1 MYKKYN
7 PSGNEYYGIDISR
20 DNLAA
25 LTGVAKESL
34 IRTLGDFRD
43 EHLLTIKDGQIF
55 VTDKKKLEDMIN

>member
-1 MYKKYN
+1 M
-7 PSGNEYYGIDISR
+7 SR

-43 EHLLTIKDGQIF
+43 EKLITIKEGVI
-55 VTDKKKLEDMIN
+55 VVNDKKKLEYMIN